1 MGAGDEDDADAAGSS
16 PGYPFGNFL
25 LLGLGD
31 VSDTEVKR
39 SKVEVTYGNLG
50 HSTQHT

>member
-1 MGAGDEDDADAAGSS
+1 MGAGDEDDDDAGSS

-31 VSDTEVKR
+31 VSD
-39 SKVEVTYGNLG
+39 VEMK
-50 HSTQHT
+50 